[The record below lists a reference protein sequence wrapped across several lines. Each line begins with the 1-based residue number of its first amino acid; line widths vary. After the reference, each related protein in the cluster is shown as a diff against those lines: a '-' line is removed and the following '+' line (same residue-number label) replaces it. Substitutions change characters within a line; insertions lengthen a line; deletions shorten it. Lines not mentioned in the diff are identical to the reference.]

1 MTSAGVVSIAFNT
14 RCRPTSSVI
23 MVGQVGMCR
32 RLPGDAGGNT
42 QPTPDAAHQRRPGVP
57 AGRYRHGCLVVAGR
71 WVHPRGRPYM
81 PSIQQTPGDRT
92 RQGDRCGRAAGATPG
107 DHTCAAASGRPVGF
121 RMPRR
126 PRIPRT
132 SGGRAYP
139 EAEFTAEAWSW
150 PDTGS
155 TPRGRSRVPIM
166 HTLGG
171 RTPTGA
177 ESAVRPATPPDAL
190 HGRIRRGGRG
200 ATRMLRGSRSPRVS
214 GGRAY
219 QEAGAVGEAW
229 YWRAAGSTPEG
240 GHACRSG
247 SLHMEAVHPRRPV
260 PQGGQTH
267 AGGPARACCSGRP
280 VTHRRPPAARRPRTS
295 GGRADQEA
303 VTRTEARSR
312 QEAGSPADRP
322 AWQAGQQSPSQTC
335 LTREGHLQLAGLA
348 ALAEQVHAVHMHAL
362 HNRHGKSIN
371 PIRAL
376 DAVPHGLQ

>member
-1 MTSAGVVSIAFNT
+1 MREGGRRHPRGPHVRRGVGEASRF
-14 RCRPTSSVI
+14 
-23 MVGQVGMCR
+23 
-32 RLPGDAGGNT
+32 
-42 QPTPDAAHQRRPGVP
+42 PDAPQASDTAHKRRPGIPGSRVHR
-57 AGRYRHGCLVVAGR
+57 GGLVVAGH
-71 WVHPRGRPYM
+71 WVHPQRTITCADHAHTRRPY
-81 PSIQQTPGDRT
+81 TD
-92 RQGDRCGRAAGATPG
+92 
-107 DHTCAAASGRPVGF
+107 
-121 RMPRR
+121 
-126 PRIPRT
+126 
-132 SGGRAYP
+132 GGRVCS
-139 EAEFTAEAWSW
+139 TA
-150 PDTGS
+150 GS
-155 TPRGRSRVPIM
+155 
-166 HTLGG
+166 
-171 RTPTGA
+171 
-177 ESAVRPATPPDAL
+177 PPDAL
-190 HGRIRRGGRG
+190 RGRIRRGGRG

-229 YWRAAGSTPEG
+229 YWRAAGPTPEG

-335 LTREGHLQLAGLA
+335 LTREGHLQLVGLV
-348 ALAEQVHAVHMHAL
+348 ALAEQVHPGHLHAA
-362 HNRHGKSIN
+362 HNRHGKSNN
-371 PIRAL
+371 PRRAL
-376 DAVPHGLQ
+376 GAVPHGLQ